1 MSFITCDWS
10 GTMPFKPSIS
20 PLSFVTSLA
29 RSPAAAGA
37 TGPAGCAVP
46 ARAAPP
52 ASEATATKITTV
64 LSHERMHSSHRLDR
78 AGLLPGDKGPER
90 AAACREHDDEP
101 RRRLPEREQAEG
113 RERETHIG
121 RTPDRARPYRVIE
134 RGQEKPDDRRVDPSQ
149 RLLKAGSPADCGPEG
164 ERSHDQQERWQED
177 RHQCECGAG
186 DAVGPRSHDG
196 AEVGGEGEER
206 TRHGLG
212 GAVAGHE
219 LLAGHP
225 AGRDDLC
232 LQQRKDD
239 VASAKDQRPG
249 AEKAVEDDR
258 KSTRLNSSHRCIS
271 YAVFCLKKKKN

>member
-78 AGLLPGDKGPER
+78 AGLLPGDKGHER

-101 RRRLPEREQAEG
+101 RRRLP
-113 RERETHIG
+113 
-121 RTPDRARPYRVIE
+121 AR
-134 RGQEKPDDRRVDPSQ
+134 
-149 RLLKAGSPADCGPEG
+149 
-164 ERSHDQQERWQED
+164 
-177 RHQCECGAG
+177 
-186 DAVGPRSHDG
+186 
-196 AEVGGEGEER
+196 
-206 TRHGLG
+206 
-212 GAVAGHE
+212 
-219 LLAGHP
+219 
-225 AGRDDLC
+225 GRDDLC

-249 AEKAVEDDR
+249 AEKAVEDGERLGPHELAGDR
-258 KSTRLNSSHRCIS
+258 QREQ
-271 YAVFCLKKKKN
+271 